1 MGGLSSYCRA
11 FYGRLIPSGREA
23 AFYALYAVT
32 DKGSSAIGPAVV
44 GVIVDRT
51 GTIRGA
57 FVFLAVLVLLP
68 VPLVWAIDV
77 ERGVEDAERMAGVR
91 GKMTEMGTGLGEEEF
106 SLGSGDEW
114 ESGDEDE
121 RLMRGRE

>member
-11 FYGRLIPSGREA
+11 FYGRLIPRGREA

-68 VPLVWAIDV
+68 IPLVWAIDV
-77 ERGVEDAERMAGVR
+77 EGGVEDAERMAGVD
-91 GKMTEMGTGLGEEEF
+91 GKSGLGEAEF
-106 SLGSGDEW
+106 SLGSEDEW

-121 RLMRGRE
+121 RLMRGHE